1 MKKQVVMLS
10 IGLAILLVAGL
21 ALPASGSAPLDGAA
35 MAAWVGGGSPWCAF
49 GLGLATGLGI
59 AGALAVV
66 GGATAPV
73 GAGLT
78 VAGAVVGGI
87 TYLAC

>member
-1 MKKQVVMLS
+1 MIFVDLPRDP
-10 IGLAILLVAGL
+10 LLVAGL
-21 ALPASGSAPLDGAA
+21 ALP
-35 MAAWVGGGSPWCAF
+35 
-49 GLGLATGLGI
+49 GLGLGPAGWRGDGGGWWAAGALVRVRAGPVTGLGI